1 MKHLTTL
8 RLIDLVARLGSIR
21 KAAEELSLTPSAIHR
36 RVQAFETEL
45 GETIF
50 ERFANGVRLNA
61 AGELVVQHARMQLA
75 DVERLHSRLA
85 DLAGMRRG
93 HIAVACSQAMTYA
106 FLPNEVAAYR
116 KQFPDVTFHV
126 DVRDHRSAGEAL
138 LDFSAD
144 IALVFTM
151 EQHVTF
157 QVTIAVRQE
166 LHAIMAADHPLAS
179 RDVIRLRDCLDY
191 PLALPTSAF
200 SGRQMLERAMARRS
214 FKLEPALQSNS
225 FEFLKRYVGDEPAL
239 TFQIPIGAPEST
251 SSEGTVSRPLDHRD
265 VAPGTVYLG
274 QQSGRALSV
283 AAARFQDQLAQSLAE
298 RFELH

>member
-1 MKHLTTL
+1 MKHTTTL
-8 RLIDLVARLGSIR
+8 RLIDLVARVGSIR
-21 KAAEELSLTPSAIHR
+21 KAADELSLTPSAVHR
-36 RVQAFETEL
+36 RVQAFEAEL
-45 GETIF
+45 GEVIF
-50 ERFANGVRLNA
+50 ERLANGVRLNA

-75 DVERLHSRLA
+75 DVERLRSRLA

-93 HIAVACSQAMTYA
+93 HIAVACSQAMTYS
-106 FLPNEVAAYR
+106 FLPREVAAYR
-116 KQFPDVTFHV
+116 HQFPDVTFDI

-166 LHAIMAADHPLAS
+166 LHAIMAADHPLAE

-191 PLALPTSAF
+191 PLALPTPAF
-200 SGRQMLERAMARRS
+200 GGRQLLDQAMTKS
-214 FKLEPALQSNS
+214 SVKLEPALQSNS
-225 FEFLKRYVGDEPAL
+225 FGFLKRYVRDEPGL
-239 TFQIPIGAPEST
+239 TFQIPIGAPEGDGG
-251 SSEGTVSRPLDHRD
+251 EGIVSRPLDCRD

-274 QQSGRALSV
+274 QQPGRALSV
-283 AAARFQDQLAQSLAE
+283 AAARFQDQLAQCLAR
-298 RFELH
+298 RFEPR

>member
-1 MKHLTTL
+1 MKHTTTL

-21 KAAEELSLTPSAIHR
+21 KAAEELALTPSAVHR

-45 GETIF
+45 GEVIF

-75 DVERLHSRLA
+75 DVDRLHSRLA

-93 HIAVACSQAMTYA
+93 HIAVACSQAMTYS
-106 FLPNEVAAYR
+106 FLPSEVAAYR
-116 KQFPDVTFHV
+116 KQFPDVTLDIEV
-126 DVRDHRSAGEAL
+126 CDHRSAGEAL
-138 LDFSAD
+138 FDFSAD
-144 IALVFTM
+144 IALVFSM

-166 LHAIMAADHPLAS
+166 LHAIMAADHPLAD

-200 SGRQMLERAMARRS
+200 GGRQLLERAMARRS
-214 FKLEPALQSNS
+214 LKLEPTLQSNS
-225 FEFLKRYVGDEPAL
+225 FELLKRYVGDEPAL
-239 TFQIPIGAPEST
+239 TFQIPIGAPEG
-251 SSEGTVSRPLDHRD
+251 EGSAGIVSRPLDRRD
-265 VAPGTVYLG
+265 VAQGTLFLG
-274 QQSGRALSV
+274 QQPGRALSV
-283 AAARFQDQLAQSLAE
+283 AAARFQDQLAQSLAD
-298 RFELH
+298 RFDPW